1 MYFSDKR
8 MEETMAATTIKK
20 RPHAG
25 TATARVWEIADEVVR
40 KTGTIPTGRQV
51 VDIYV
56 AEGFHEST
64 GFTQYSHWKKAHQD
78 HFKRG
83 FTGGPATQTGPSS
96 ITSLQLTIGVD
107 GRVVIPSEMRAAMQL
122 GADGKV
128 TARVVDGEL
137 RVIAPAVAIRR
148 ARDLVRSTIPG
159 NASLAD
165 ELITER
171 RAEAHLEDAT

>member
-1 MYFSDKR
+1 MS
-8 MEETMAATTIKK
+8 AATMKK

-25 TATARVWEIADEVVR
+25 SATARVWEIADEVVR
-40 KTGTIPTGRQV
+40 KTGAIPTGRQV

-64 GFTQYSHWKKAHQD
+64 GFTQFSHWKKAHRD

-83 FTGGPATQTGPSS
+83 AADGATTQTDPSS
-96 ITSLQLTIGVD
+96 TTSMQLAVGVD
-107 GRVVIPSEMRAAMQL
+107 GRVVIPAEMRAAMQI
-122 GADGKV
+122 GSDGKV

-137 RVIAPAVAIRR
+137 HVIAPKAAIRR
-148 ARDLVRSTIPG
+148 VQEMVRNTIP
-159 NASLAD
+159 ADVSLAD
-165 ELITER
+165 ELIAER

>member
-1 MYFSDKR
+1 MS
-8 MEETMAATTIKK
+8 AATMKK

-25 TATARVWEIADEVVR
+25 SATARVWEIADEVVR
-40 KTGTIPTGRQV
+40 KTGAIPTGRQV

-64 GFTQYSHWKKAHQD
+64 GFTQFSHWKKAHRD

-83 FTGGPATQTGPSS
+83 AADGATTQTDPSS
-96 ITSLQLTIGVD
+96 TTSMQLTVGVD
-107 GRVVIPSEMRAAMQL
+107 GRVVIPSEMRTAMRI
-122 GADGKV
+122 GADGRI

-148 ARDLVRSTIPG
+148 VQALVRATIPG
-159 NASLAD
+159 GASLAD
-165 ELITER
+165 ELIAER
-171 RAEAHLEDAT
+171 RAEAHREAAG